1 MYLPYDRS
9 VCKLVGKSV
18 KISFSLVLFIY
29 RDEWQFERNGPW
41 AASHPHAELLPRPNC
56 TQPNYSHQE
65 NVYLN
70 RNVQTLRLK
79 VTWTISYE
87 STRSSHSE
95 IGVQYPEDVNVE
107 KNLKNQS
114 TSASLYHSLPRTIR
128 FFFFMIWD
136 SQRMVRCLHSLP
148 VFLEILLDTVFSFF
162 SFLIKPFFLFTFFL
176 ENILLLSQSCLQY
189 CRIDLCEIIIYDM
202 AELSSSYNGSSGIMT
217 YRIQEPH
224 ALY

>member
-1 MYLPYDRS
+1 MLLIICLQVGR
-9 VCKLVGKSV
+9 LVGKSV

-41 AASHPHAELLPRPNC
+41 AASHPHAKLLPRPNC

-79 VTWTISYE
+79 LTWTISYE

-128 FFFFMIWD
+128 FFFFFFMIWD

-162 SFLIKPFFLFTFFL
+162 SLSYKTLFFIYFFFGKHTVAKSIMSPISSNWSMWNNHL
-176 ENILLLSQSCLQY
+176 WYGRAQQLLQRQL
-189 CRIDLCEIIIYDM
+189 RNNDI
-202 AELSSSYNGSSGIMT
+202 
-217 YRIQEPH
+217 
-224 ALY
+224 